1 MYFSKIVL
9 FQHMHVVLDCGGI
22 PGVIFQR
29 VGQNEPQEP

>member
-9 FQHMHVVLDCGGI
+9 FQHMRVVLDCGGI